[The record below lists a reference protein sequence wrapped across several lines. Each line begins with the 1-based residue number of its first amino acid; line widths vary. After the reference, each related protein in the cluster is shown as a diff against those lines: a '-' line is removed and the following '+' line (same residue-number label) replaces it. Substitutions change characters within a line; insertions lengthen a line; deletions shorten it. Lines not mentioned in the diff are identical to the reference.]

1 MCEIGLE
8 ARAEIDV
15 PAPETTDDRLGILVV
30 VSPELAGLAGI
41 ACHRGRF
48 EGFDQR

>member
-30 VSPELAGLAGI
+30 VSPELAI
-41 ACHRGRF
+41 FTDMCHNSNF
-48 EGFDQR
+48 Y